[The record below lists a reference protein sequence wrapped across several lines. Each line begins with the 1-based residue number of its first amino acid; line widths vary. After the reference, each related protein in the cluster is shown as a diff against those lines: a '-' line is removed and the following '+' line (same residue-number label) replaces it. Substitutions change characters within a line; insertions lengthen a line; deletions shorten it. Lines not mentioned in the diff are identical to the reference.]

1 VADVALR
8 SAPVRAGRGFDA
20 GVPLFVVATALLFL
34 LVVLPL
40 GWLFVI
46 SLQHADGTPGLSLA
60 NYAEAFSH
68 AIYLRP
74 IVNSFVLAI
83 SVATLATAIGAPL
96 AWLVARTDL
105 PVRWLVRGLVTAAF
119 VTPSFVGAEAWITL
133 AAPNSGWINRGIAA
147 LAHTEHGPFNIFS
160 LAGAIFV
167 MALYNVPYAFT
178 FTAGALELMSADL
191 EDASATLGASRL
203 RTALSI
209 TLPLAAPAIIAGFIM
224 AFLEAIAEFGAPAF
238 LLIPART
245 QVVTTQLYLF
255 FQFPVRTELAAAYAM
270 PLLVV
275 TIALLGLQRRVLGRR
290 RYTTVGGKGGKRRLV
305 PLGRWRYAV
314 LALALIVPGLSVVV
328 PYLAL
333 LATSFSRSWG
343 NGPVPGNLTFYWYHW
358 AFVENPTTAAAIGH
372 SLTYGSVSAT
382 VAVLIAVA
390 IAYAANRK
398 LFRGAGFLGFVCTA
412 PFVVPGI
419 VLAIGVYA
427 AYSRPPLVL
436 YGTAWIL
443 ILAFAA
449 RFLPIAFSNLN
460 TLLAG
465 VHTDLENAART
476 LGATRLRTIA
486 TITAPLLQRG
496 LLASWLLVFIPAI
509 RELSSAIFLFTPG
522 TATMTTQIFDFSD
535 AGNYEAVAALAV
547 IILIITFVVISVAY
561 RLLGRDF
568 TASRRA

>member
-1 VADVALR
+1 M
-8 SAPVRAGRGFDA
+8 RAGRRFDA
-20 GVPLFVVATALLFL
+20 SVALFVVATAALFL
-34 LVVLPL
+34 LVVVPL
-40 GWLFVI
+40 GWLLVI
-46 SLQHADGTPGLSLA
+46 SLQRGDGAAGLTVG
-60 NYAEAFSH
+60 NYVEAFTR
-68 AIYLRP
+68 AIYLQP
-74 IVNSFVLAI
+74 IFNSFVLAV

-105 PVRWLVRGLVTAAF
+105 PARGFMRALIMAAF

-133 AAPNSGWINRGIAA
+133 AAPNSGWINRGLAA

-167 MALYNVPYAFT
+167 MALYNVPYVFT
-178 FTAGALELMSADL
+178 FTAGALDLMPADL
-191 EDASATLGASRL
+191 EDASATLGGSRL

-209 TLPLAAPAIIAGFIM
+209 TLPLAAPAIVAGFIM

-245 QVVTTQLYLF
+245 QVITTQLYLF

-270 PLLVV
+270 PLLAV

-290 RYTTVGGKGGKRRLV
+290 KYTTVGGKGGKRRLV
-305 PLGRWRYAV
+305 ALGRWRYLI
-314 LALALIVPGLSVVV
+314 LALAFVVPGLSVVV

-333 LATSFSRSWG
+333 LATSLSRSWG

-358 AFVENPTTAAAIGH
+358 AFAENPSTAAAIGH
-372 SLTYGSVSAT
+372 SLTYGAT
-382 VAVLIAVA
+382 AATIAVSVAIA

-398 LFRGAGFLGFVCTA
+398 LFRGAGFLGFLCTA

-449 RFLPIAFSNLN
+449 RFLPIAFTNLN

-465 VHTDLENAART
+465 VHPDLENAART

-486 TITAPLLQRG
+486 TITAPLLRRG

-547 IILIITFVVISVAY
+547 IILVITFGVITVAY

-568 TASRRA
+568 TTSREG

>member
-1 VADVALR
+1 
-8 SAPVRAGRGFDA
+8 VRAGRRFDA
-20 GVPLFVVATALLFL
+20 SVALFVVATAALFL
-34 LVVLPL
+34 LVVVPL
-40 GWLFVI
+40 GWLLVI
-46 SLQHADGTPGLSLA
+46 SLQRGDGAAGLTVG
-60 NYAEAFSH
+60 NYVEAFTR
-68 AIYLRP
+68 AIYLQP
-74 IVNSFVLAI
+74 IFNSFVLAV

-105 PVRWLVRGLVTAAF
+105 PARGFMRALIMAAF

-133 AAPNSGWINRGIAA
+133 AAPNSGWINRGLAA

-167 MALYNVPYAFT
+167 MALYNVPYVFT
-178 FTAGALELMSADL
+178 FTAGALDLMPADL
-191 EDASATLGASRL
+191 EDASATLGGSRL

-209 TLPLAAPAIIAGFIM
+209 TLPLAAPAIVAGFIM

-245 QVVTTQLYLF
+245 QVITTQLYLF

-270 PLLVV
+270 PLLAV

-290 RYTTVGGKGGKRRLV
+290 KYTTVGGKGGKRRLV
-305 PLGRWRYAV
+305 ALGRWRYLI
-314 LALALIVPGLSVVV
+314 LALAFVVPGLSVVV

-333 LATSFSRSWG
+333 LATSLSRSWG

-358 AFVENPTTAAAIGH
+358 AFAENPSTAAAIGH
-372 SLTYGSVSAT
+372 SLTYGAT
-382 VAVLIAVA
+382 AATIAVSVAIA

-398 LFRGAGFLGFVCTA
+398 LFRGAGFLGFLCTA

-449 RFLPIAFSNLN
+449 RFLPIAFTNLN

-465 VHTDLENAART
+465 VHPDLENAART

-486 TITAPLLQRG
+486 TITAPLLRRG

-547 IILIITFVVISVAY
+547 IILVITFGVITVAY

-568 TASRRA
+568 TTSREG

>member
-1 VADVALR
+1 MADAALR
-8 SAPVRAGRGFDA
+8 SVPVRTERRFDA
-20 GVPLFVVATALLFL
+20 SVTVFVVATAVLAL
-34 LVVLPL
+34 LVVVPL
-40 GWLFVI
+40 AWLFVI
-46 SLQHADGTPGLSLA
+46 SLQHADGSPGLTVG
-60 NYAEAFSH
+60 NYIEAFTKS
-68 AIYLRP
+68 IYLRP
-74 IVNSFVLAI
+74 IINSLVLAV
-83 SVATLATAIGAPL
+83 SVATLATAVGAPL
-96 AWLVARTDL
+96 AWLVSRTNL
-105 PVRWLVRGLVTAAF
+105 PGRFVVRGLITAAF

-133 AAPNSGWINRGIAA
+133 AAPNSGWINRGLAA

-178 FTAGALELMSADL
+178 FTAGALDLMSADL
-191 EDASATLGASRL
+191 EDASATLGGSRL

-209 TLPLAAPAIIAGFIM
+209 TLPLAAPAIAAGFIM

-270 PLLVV
+270 PLLAV
-275 TIALLGLQRRVLGRR
+275 TIALLALQRRVLGRR
-290 RYTTVGGKGGKRRLV
+290 KFTTVGGKGGRRRLID
-305 PLGRWRYAV
+305 LAKWRYPI
-314 LALALIVPGLSVVV
+314 LALALIVPMCSVVI

-333 LATSFSRSWG
+333 LATSLSRQWG
-343 NGPVPGNLTFYWYHW
+343 RGPIPGNLTFYWYHW

-372 SLTYGSVSAT
+372 SLLYGVAAATIAVSV
-382 VAVLIAVA
+382 AVA

-427 AYSRPPLVL
+427 AYSRPPLIL

-460 TLLAG
+460 NLLG
-465 VHTDLENAART
+465 NVHVDLENAART

-486 TITAPLLQRG
+486 TITAPLLRRG
-496 LLASWLLVFIPAI
+496 MLASWLLVFIPAI

-535 AGNYEAVAALAV
+535 AGNYEAVASLAV
-547 IILIITFVVISVAY
+547 IILVITFGVITLAY

-568 TASRRA
+568 TTTRGG